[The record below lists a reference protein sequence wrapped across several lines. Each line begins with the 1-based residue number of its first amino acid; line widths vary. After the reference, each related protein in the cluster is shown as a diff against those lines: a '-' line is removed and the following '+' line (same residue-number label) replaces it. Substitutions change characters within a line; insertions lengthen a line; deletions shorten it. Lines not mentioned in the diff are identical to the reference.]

1 MISQGRGGDQVKVIE
16 NIPIKLD
23 SDDLVK
29 GLRIRR
35 NVEYI
40 KDKLDSLIEAITP
53 VLNLKALYSISFVD
67 KIEGD
72 QVTIGDTV
80 FTSKVVRMNLEQ
92 VGRVFPYIVTAGSEL
107 DDVELSKRQSA
118 MLLDQVKTVVVSKAY
133 QYLKTHL
140 AEKYGIKKLSSV
152 APGRLDECPLT
163 QQRELF
169 SLFGDNVDRIGVR
182 LTKTCL
188 MVPVKTV
195 SGLLFPS
202 EAGFE
207 SCELCSREK
216 CMGRRA
222 AYDPKQVEIFG
233 VENQ

>member
-1 MISQGRGGDQVKVIE
+1 MKVIE
-16 NIPIKLD
+16 NIPVELD
-23 SDDLVK
+23 ADDLVK

-35 NVEYI
+35 NVDYMR
-40 KDKLDSLIEAITP
+40 DKLDSLIETIALVMKP
-53 VLNLKALYSISFVD
+53 KALYSVSFVD

-80 FTSKVVRMNLEQ
+80 FTCKVVRMNLEH
-92 VGRVFPYIVTAGSEL
+92 VGRVFPYIVTAGSEVDAL
-107 DDVELSKRQSA
+107 ELSKGQSA

-133 QYLKTHL
+133 QYLRAYL
-140 AEKYGIKKLSSV
+140 AEKYGIKRLSSV
-152 APGRLDECPLT
+152 APGRLDEWPIT

-169 SLFGDNVDRIGVR
+169 SLFGGNVGRIGVR
-182 LTKTCL
+182 LTHTCL
-188 MVPVKTV
+188 MVPLKTV

-202 EAGFE
+202 ETGFE

-222 AYDPKQVEIFG
+222 AFDPMLVEIFG
-233 VENQ
+233 IENQ

>member
-1 MISQGRGGDQVKVIE
+1 MEVIE
-16 NIPIKLD
+16 NIPVKLD
-23 SDDLVK
+23 ADELVK

-35 NVEYI
+35 NVGYFR
-40 KDKLDSLIEAITP
+40 DKLDALIETIAP
-53 VLNLKALYSISFVD
+53 VMNPKAVYSVSFVD

-72 QVTIGDTV
+72 SVTIGDTV
-80 FTSKVVRMNLEQ
+80 FTSKVVRMNLEK
-92 VGRVFPYIVTAGSEL
+92 VGRVFPYIVTAGVEL
-107 DDVELSKRQSA
+107 DAVDLSKGLSA
-118 MLLDQVKTVVVSKAY
+118 MLLDQVKNVVVTKANL
-133 QYLKTHL
+133 YLKSL
-140 AEKYGIKKLSSV
+140 IAEKYGIKSLSSV
-152 APGRLDECPLT
+152 GPGRLDEWPIT

-169 SLFGDNVDRIGVR
+169 SLFGDNVDRIGVS

-222 AYDPKQVEIFG
+222 AFDPKQVELFG

>member
-1 MISQGRGGDQVKVIE
+1 MKVIE

-53 VLNLKALYSISFVD
+53 VMNPKALYSISFVD

-133 QYLKTHL
+133 QYLRTHL

-152 APGRLDECPLT
+152 APGRLDEWPLT

>member
-1 MISQGRGGDQVKVIE
+1 MKVIE

-53 VLNLKALYSISFVD
+53 VMNPKALYSISFVD

-92 VGRVFPYIVTAGSEL
+92 VGRVFPTS
-107 DDVELSKRQSA
+107 
-118 MLLDQVKTVVVSKAY
+118 
-133 QYLKTHL
+133 
-140 AEKYGIKKLSSV
+140 
-152 APGRLDECPLT
+152 
-163 QQRELF
+163 
-169 SLFGDNVDRIGVR
+169 
-182 LTKTCL
+182 
-188 MVPVKTV
+188 
-195 SGLLFPS
+195 
-202 EAGFE
+202 
-207 SCELCSREK
+207 
-216 CMGRRA
+216 
-222 AYDPKQVEIFG
+222 
-233 VENQ
+233 

>member
-1 MISQGRGGDQVKVIE
+1 MSSGVQVKIIQ
-16 NIPIKLD
+16 NIPVKLD
-23 SDDLVK
+23 ADELVK

-35 NVEYI
+35 NVDYI
-40 KDKLDSLIEAITP
+40 RDKLGSLIETISPVMNPKAI
-53 VLNLKALYSISFVD
+53 YSVSFVD
-67 KIEGD
+67 RIEGD
-72 QVTIGDTV
+72 SVMIGESV
-80 FTSKVVRMNLEQ
+80 FTSSVVRMNLEQ

-107 DDVELSKRQSA
+107 DEVELSKGQSA
-118 MLLDQVKTVVVSKAY
+118 MLLDQVKTAVVSKAS
-133 QYLKTHL
+133 QYLRTQL
-140 AEKYGIKKLSSV
+140 VEKYGIKKLSSIG
-152 APGRLDECPLT
+152 PGRLDEWPIT

-169 SLFGDNVDRIGVR
+169 SHFGDSVDRIGVR

-188 MVPVKTV
+188 MVPIKTI
-195 SGLLFPS
+195 SGLFFPS

-222 AYDPKQVEIFG
+222 AFDPKKVELFG

>member
-1 MISQGRGGDQVKVIE
+1 MRVIE
-16 NIPIKLD
+16 NIPVKLD
-23 SDDLVK
+23 ADDLVK

-35 NVEYI
+35 NVEYMR
-40 KDKLDSLIEAITP
+40 DKLGSLIETIIP
-53 VLNLKALYSISFVD
+53 IMKPKALYSVSFVD

-72 QVTIGDTV
+72 RVTIGDTV
-80 FTSKVVRMNLEQ
+80 FTSKVVRMNLEH
-92 VGRVFPYIVTAGSEL
+92 VGRVFPYIVTAGTEL
-107 DDVELSKRQSA
+107 DDVELSKGQSA
-118 MLLDQVKTVVVSKAY
+118 MLLDQVKTVVVLKAY
-133 QYLKTHL
+133 LYLRTCL

-152 APGRLDECPLT
+152 SPGRLDEWPIT

-182 LTKTCL
+182 LTQTCL

-216 CMGRRA
+216 CTGRRA
-222 AYDPKQVEIFG
+222 TYDPKLVEIFG

>member
-1 MISQGRGGDQVKVIE
+1 MKVIE
-16 NIPIKLD
+16 SIPVKLD

-29 GLRIRR
+29 DLRIRR

-40 KDKLDSLIEAITP
+40 KNKLDSLIEAITP
-53 VLNLKALYSISFVD
+53 VMNPKALYSVSFVD

-133 QYLKTHL
+133 QYLRAHL

-152 APGRLDECPLT
+152 APGRLDEWPLT

-182 LTKTCL
+182 LTKTYL

-216 CMGRRA
+216 CVGRRA
-222 AYDPKQVEIFG
+222 AYDPKLVEIFG

>member
-1 MISQGRGGDQVKVIE
+1 MKVIE

-53 VLNLKALYSISFVD
+53 VMNLKALYSISFVD
-67 KIEGD
+67 KIEGG

-92 VGRVFPYIVTAGSEL
+92 VCRVFPYIVTAGSEL

-133 QYLKTHL
+133 QYLRTHL

-152 APGRLDECPLT
+152 ALGRLDEGPLP

-169 SLFGDNVDRIGVR
+169 SLFGDNVDRIGIR

-202 EAGFE
+202 ETGFE

>member
-1 MISQGRGGDQVKVIE
+1 MLSGAQVKVIE
-16 NIPIKLD
+16 NIPVELD
-23 SDDLVK
+23 ADELVR

-35 NVEYI
+35 NVDYI
-40 KDKLDSLIEAITP
+40 RDKLGSLIESIAPVMTP
-53 VLNLKALYSISFVD
+53 KAVYSVSFVD
-67 KIEGD
+67 RIEGD
-72 QVTIGDTV
+72 SVMIGESV
-80 FTSKVVRMNLEQ
+80 FTSRVVRMNLEQ
-92 VGRVFPYIVTAGSEL
+92 VGRVFPYIVTAGTEL
-107 DDVELSKRQSA
+107 DAEVFSKGRSA
-118 MLLDQVKTVVVSKAY
+118 MLLDQVKNAVVSKAY

-140 AEKYGIKKLSSV
+140 TEKYGIKKLSSV
-152 APGRLDECPLT
+152 GPGRLDEWPIT

-169 SLFGDNVDRIGVR
+169 SHFGDNVDRIGVR

-188 MVPVKTV
+188 MVPIKTI
-195 SGLLFPS
+195 SGLFFPS

-222 AYDPKQVEIFG
+222 AFNLRQVELFG

>member
-1 MISQGRGGDQVKVIE
+1 MKVIE

-53 VLNLKALYSISFVD
+53 VMNPKALYSISFVD

-133 QYLKTHL
+133 QYLRTHL

-152 APGRLDECPLT
+152 APGRLNEWPLT

>member
-1 MISQGRGGDQVKVIE
+1 MKVIE
-16 NIPIKLD
+16 NIPIKQD

-53 VLNLKALYSISFVD
+53 VMNPKALYLISFVD

-133 QYLKTHL
+133 QYLRTHL

-152 APGRLDECPLT
+152 APGRLDAWPLT

-222 AYDPKQVEIFG
+222 AYDPNLVKTFG

>member
-1 MISQGRGGDQVKVIE
+1 MRVIE
-16 NIPIKLD
+16 NIPVKLD
-23 SDDLVK
+23 ADDLVK

-35 NVEYI
+35 NVEYMR
-40 KDKLDSLIEAITP
+40 DKLGSLIETIIP
-53 VLNLKALYSISFVD
+53 IMKPKALYSVSFVD

-72 QVTIGDTV
+72 RVTIGDTV
-80 FTSKVVRMNLEQ
+80 FTSKVVRMNLEH
-92 VGRVFPYIVTAGSEL
+92 VGRVFPYIVTAGTEL
-107 DDVELSKRQSA
+107 DDVELSKGQSA

-133 QYLKTHL
+133 LYLRTYL

-152 APGRLDECPLT
+152 SPGRLDEWPIT

-207 SCELCSREK
+207 SFELCSREK

>member
-1 MISQGRGGDQVKVIE
+1 MKVIE

-53 VLNLKALYSISFVD
+53 VMNPKALYSISFVD

-80 FTSKVVRMNLEQ
+80 FTSKVLRMNLEQ

-107 DDVELSKRQSA
+107 DDVELSKGQSA

-133 QYLKTHL
+133 QYLRAHL

-152 APGRLDECPLT
+152 APGRLDEWPLT

>member
-1 MISQGRGGDQVKVIE
+1 MKVIE
-16 NIPIKLD
+16 SIPVKLD
-23 SDDLVK
+23 SDVLVK
-29 GLRIRR
+29 DLRIRR

-40 KDKLDSLIEAITP
+40 KNKLDSLIEAITP
-53 VLNLKALYSISFVD
+53 VMNPKALYSVSFVD

-107 DDVELSKRQSA
+107 DDVELSKGQSA

-133 QYLKTHL
+133 QYLRTHL

-152 APGRLDECPLT
+152 APGRLDEWPLT

-182 LTKTCL
+182 LTKTYL

-216 CMGRRA
+216 CVGRRA
-222 AYDPKQVEIFG
+222 AYDPKLVEIFG

>member
-1 MISQGRGGDQVKVIE
+1 MKVIE
-16 NIPIKLD
+16 NIPVKLD
-23 SDDLVK
+23 ADELVK

-40 KDKLDSLIEAITP
+40 RDKLGSLIETIVP
-53 VLNLKALYSISFVD
+53 MMNPKALYSVSFVD

-72 QVTIGDTV
+72 RVTIGNTV
-80 FTSKVVRMNLEQ
+80 FTSKVVRMNLEP

-107 DDVELSKRQSA
+107 DAVELSKGQSA
-118 MLLDQVKTVVVSKAY
+118 MLLDQVKTVVVSKAF

-152 APGRLDECPLT
+152 SPGRLDEWPIT

-169 SLFGDNVDRIGVR
+169 SLFGNNVDRIGVR
-182 LTKTCL
+182 LTQTCL

-216 CMGRRA
+216 CVGRRA

-233 VENQ
+233 VKNQ

>member
-1 MISQGRGGDQVKVIE
+1 MKVIE

-53 VLNLKALYSISFVD
+53 VMNPKALYSISFVD

-107 DDVELSKRQSA
+107 DGVELSKRQSA

-133 QYLKTHL
+133 QYLRAHL

-152 APGRLDECPLT
+152 APGRLAEWPLT

-222 AYDPKQVEIFG
+222 AYDPKQVEICS

>member
-1 MISQGRGGDQVKVIE
+1 MKVIE
-16 NIPIKLD
+16 NIPVKLD
-23 SDDLVK
+23 ADDLVK

-35 NVEYI
+35 NVDYMR
-40 KDKLDSLIEAITP
+40 DKLDSLIETIALVMNP
-53 VLNLKALYSISFVD
+53 KALYSVSFVD

-107 DDVELSKRQSA
+107 DAVELSKGQSA

-133 QYLKTHL
+133 QYLSAHP
-140 AEKYGIKKLSSV
+140 AEKYGIKRLSSV
-152 APGRLDECPLT
+152 PPGKLDEWPIT

-169 SLFGDNVDRIGVR
+169 SLFGDNVGRIGVR
-182 LTKTCL
+182 LTHTCL

-222 AYDPKQVEIFG
+222 AFDPMLVEIFG
-233 VENQ
+233 IENQ

>member
-1 MISQGRGGDQVKVIE
+1 MSNGGQVEVIE
-16 NIPIKLD
+16 NIPVKLD
-23 SDDLVK
+23 ADELVK

-35 NVEYI
+35 NVGYFR
-40 KDKLDSLIEAITP
+40 DKLDALIETIAP
-53 VLNLKALYSISFVD
+53 VMNPKAVYSVSFVD

-72 QVTIGDTV
+72 SVTIGDTV
-80 FTSKVVRMNLEQ
+80 FTSKVVRMNLEK
-92 VGRVFPYIVTAGSEL
+92 VGRVFPYIVTAGVEL
-107 DDVELSKRQSA
+107 DAVDLSKGLSA
-118 MLLDQVKTVVVSKAY
+118 MLLDQVKNVVVTKANL
-133 QYLKTHL
+133 YLKSL
-140 AEKYGIKKLSSV
+140 IAEKYGIKSLSSV
-152 APGRLDECPLT
+152 GPGRLDEWPIT

-169 SLFGDNVDRIGVR
+169 SLFGDNVDRIGVS

-222 AYDPKQVEIFG
+222 AFDPKQVELFG

>member
-1 MISQGRGGDQVKVIE
+1 LKVIE
-16 NIPIKLD
+16 NIPVKLD

-29 GLRIRR
+29 VLRIRR

-53 VLNLKALYSISFVD
+53 VMNPKALYSVSFVD

-107 DDVELSKRQSA
+107 DDVELSKGQSA

-133 QYLKTHL
+133 QYLRTHL

-152 APGRLDECPLT
+152 APGRLDEWPLT

-169 SLFGDNVDRIGVR
+169 SLFGNNVGRIGVR

>member
-1 MISQGRGGDQVKVIE
+1 MILSRVCEFEGMLSTSSARSCNEPKS
-16 NIPIKLD
+16 PI
-23 SDDLVK
+23 
-29 GLRIRR
+29 
-35 NVEYI
+35 
-40 KDKLDSLIEAITP
+40 
-53 VLNLKALYSISFVD
+53 LNLLCC

-107 DDVELSKRQSA
+107 DDVELSKMQSA

-133 QYLKTHL
+133 QYLRTHL

-152 APGRLDECPLT
+152 APGRLDEWPLT

-188 MVPVKTV
+188 MVQVKTV
-195 SGLLFPS
+195 SRLLFLS

-207 SCELCSREK
+207 SCELYSREK

-222 AYDPKQVEIFG
+222 AYDPKQVEIFS

>member
-53 VLNLKALYSISFVD
+53 VMNPKALYSISFVD

-133 QYLKTHL
+133 QYLRTHL

-152 APGRLDECPLT
+152 APGRLDEWPLT

-195 SGLLFPS
+195 SGSSSHQRPASRAVSCVQERNVWAEGPLTTPS
-202 EAGFE
+202 KWRYSA
-207 SCELCSREK
+207 
-216 CMGRRA
+216 
-222 AYDPKQVEIFG
+222 
-233 VENQ
+233 

>member
-1 MISQGRGGDQVKVIE
+1 MKVIE

-23 SDDLVK
+23 ADELVK

-35 NVEYI
+35 NVDYI
-40 KDKLDSLIEAITP
+40 RDKLDSLIETIAP
-53 VLNLKALYSISFVD
+53 VMNPKALYSVSFVD

-72 QVTIGDTV
+72 RVTIGDTV

-92 VGRVFPYIVTAGSEL
+92 VGRVFPYIVTAGVEL
-107 DDVELSKRQSA
+107 DAVELSKGQSA

-133 QYLKTHL
+133 QYLRTHL
-140 AEKYGIKKLSSV
+140 AKKYGIKKLSSV
-152 APGRLDECPLT
+152 GPGRLDEWPIT

-169 SLFGDNVDRIGVR
+169 SLFGDNVDRIGVH

-216 CMGRRA
+216 CMGRRTA
-222 AYDPKQVEIFG
+222 FDSKLVEIFG

>member
-1 MISQGRGGDQVKVIE
+1 MSNGAHVEVIE
-16 NIPIKLD
+16 NIPVKLD
-23 SDDLVK
+23 AVEVVK
-29 GLRIRR
+29 RLRIRR
-35 NVEYI
+35 NVEYFR
-40 KDKLDSLIEAITP
+40 DKLASLIETIAP
-53 VLNLKALYSISFVD
+53 VMNPKAVYSVSFVD

-72 QVTIGDTV
+72 RVTIGDTV
-80 FTSKVVRMNLEQ
+80 FTSKVVRMNLEK
-92 VGRVFPYIVTAGSEL
+92 VGRVFPFIVTAGVEL
-107 DDVELSKRQSA
+107 DDVELSKGQSA
-118 MLLDQVKTVVVSKAY
+118 MLLDQVKNIVVTRANL
-133 QYLKTHL
+133 YLRNLIT
-140 AEKYGIKKLSSV
+140 EKYGIKKLSSV
-152 APGRLDECPLT
+152 GPGRLDEWPIT

-169 SLFGDNVDRIGVR
+169 SHFGDNVDRIGVS

-222 AYDPKQVEIFG
+222 AFNPEKVELFG

>member
-1 MISQGRGGDQVKVIE
+1 MKVIE

-23 SDDLVK
+23 AHELVK

-35 NVEYI
+35 NVDYI
-40 KDKLDSLIEAITP
+40 WDKLDSLIETIAP
-53 VLNLKALYSISFVD
+53 VMIPKALYSVSFVD

-72 QVTIGDTV
+72 RVTIGDTV

-92 VGRVFPYIVTAGSEL
+92 VGRVFPYIVTAGVEL
-107 DDVELSKRQSA
+107 DAVELSKGQSA

-133 QYLKTHL
+133 QYLRTHL

-152 APGRLDECPLT
+152 GPGRLDEWPIT

-169 SLFGDNVDRIGVR
+169 SLFGDNVDRIGVH

-216 CMGRRA
+216 CMDRRTA
-222 AYDPKQVEIFG
+222 FDSKLVEIFG

>member
-1 MISQGRGGDQVKVIE
+1 MKVIE
-16 NIPIKLD
+16 NIPVKLD
-23 SDDLVK
+23 ADELVM

-35 NVEYI
+35 NVDYI
-40 KDKLDSLIEAITP
+40 RDKLDSLIETITP
-53 VLNLKALYSISFVD
+53 VMNPKALYSVSFVD

-72 QVTIGDTV
+72 RVTIGDTV
-80 FTSKVVRMNLEQ
+80 FTSKVVRMNLEP
-92 VGRVFPYIVTAGSEL
+92 VGRVFPYVVTAGAEL
-107 DDVELSKRQSA
+107 DAVELSKGQSA

-133 QYLKTHL
+133 QYLRIHL

-152 APGRLDECPLT
+152 GPGRLDEWPIT

-169 SLFGDNVDRIGVR
+169 SLFGDNVDRIGVH

-216 CMGRRA
+216 CMGRRTA
-222 AYDPKQVEIFG
+222 FDPKLVEIFE
-233 VENQ
+233 VETQ

>member
-1 MISQGRGGDQVKVIE
+1 MKVIE
-16 NIPIKLD
+16 SIPVKLD

-29 GLRIRR
+29 DLRIRR

-40 KDKLDSLIEAITP
+40 KNKLDSLIEAITP
-53 VLNLKALYSISFVD
+53 VMNPKALYSISFVD

-107 DDVELSKRQSA
+107 DDVELSKGQSA

-133 QYLKTHL
+133 QYLRTHL

-152 APGRLDECPLT
+152 APGRLDEWPLT

-182 LTKTCL
+182 LTKTYL

-216 CMGRRA
+216 CVGRRA
-222 AYDPKQVEIFG
+222 AYDPKLVEIFG

>member
-1 MISQGRGGDQVKVIE
+1 MSNGGQVEVIE
-16 NIPIKLD
+16 NIPVKLD
-23 SDDLVK
+23 ADELVK

-35 NVEYI
+35 NVGYFR
-40 KDKLDSLIEAITP
+40 DKLDALIETIAPIMNP
-53 VLNLKALYSISFVD
+53 KAVYSVSFVD

-72 QVTIGDTV
+72 NVTIGDTV
-80 FTSKVVRMNLEQ
+80 FTSKVVRMNLEK
-92 VGRVFPYIVTAGSEL
+92 VGRVFPYIVTAGVEL
-107 DDVELSKRQSA
+107 DVVDLSKGLSA
-118 MLLDQVKTVVVSKAY
+118 MLLDQVKNVVVTKANL
-133 QYLKTHL
+133 YLKNHIT
-140 AEKYGIKKLSSV
+140 EKYGIKRLSSV
-152 APGRLDECPLT
+152 GPGKLDEWPIT

-169 SLFGDNVDRIGVR
+169 SLFGDNVDRIGVS

-222 AYDPKQVEIFG
+222 AFDPKQVELFG

>member
-16 NIPIKLD
+16 NIPVTLD
-23 SDDLVK
+23 SDNLVQ

-35 NVEYI
+35 NVDYI
-40 KDKLDSLIEAITP
+40 RDKLDSLIETVAP
-53 VLNLKALYSISFVD
+53 VMNPKALYSVSFVD

-72 QVTIGDTV
+72 QVTIDGTV
-80 FTSKVVRMNLEQ
+80 ITSRVVRMNLEH
-92 VGRVFPYIVTAGSEL
+92 VGRVFPYIVTAGTER
-107 DDVELSKRQSA
+107 DDMELSKDQSA

-133 QYLKTHL
+133 QFLRTHL

-152 APGRLDECPLT
+152 APGRLDEWPLT

-169 SLFGDNVDRIGVR
+169 SLFGDNVNKIGVH

-222 AYDPKQVEIFG
+222 AFDSKQVELFR

>member
-1 MISQGRGGDQVKVIE
+1 MKVIE

-40 KDKLDSLIEAITP
+40 KRSLAP
-53 VLNLKALYSISFVD
+53 VMNPKALYSISFVD

-118 MLLDQVKTVVVSKAY
+118 MLLDQVKTVVVSNAY
-133 QYLKTHL
+133 QYLRIHL

-152 APGRLDECPLT
+152 APGRLDEWPLT

>member
-1 MISQGRGGDQVKVIE
+1 MSNGGQVEVIE
-16 NIPIKLD
+16 NIPVKLD
-23 SDDLVK
+23 ADELVK

-35 NVEYI
+35 NVGYFR
-40 KDKLDSLIEAITP
+40 DKLDALIETIAPIMNP
-53 VLNLKALYSISFVD
+53 KAVYSVSFVD
-67 KIEGD
+67 KIEGNN
-72 QVTIGDTV
+72 VTIGDTV
-80 FTSKVVRMNLEQ
+80 FTSKVVRMNLEK
-92 VGRVFPYIVTAGSEL
+92 VGRVFPYIVTAGVEL
-107 DDVELSKRQSA
+107 DVVDLSKGLSA
-118 MLLDQVKTVVVSKAY
+118 MLLDQVKNVVVTKANL
-133 QYLKTHL
+133 YLTNHIT
-140 AEKYGIKKLSSV
+140 EKYGIKRLSSV
-152 APGRLDECPLT
+152 GPGKLDEWPIT

-169 SLFGDNVDRIGVR
+169 SLFGDNVDRIGVS

-222 AYDPKQVEIFG
+222 AFDPKQVELFG

>member
-1 MISQGRGGDQVKVIE
+1 M
-16 NIPIKLD
+16 
-23 SDDLVK
+23 
-29 GLRIRR
+29 
-35 NVEYI
+35 
-40 KDKLDSLIEAITP
+40 
-53 VLNLKALYSISFVD
+53 
-67 KIEGD
+67 
-72 QVTIGDTV
+72 

-107 DDVELSKRQSA
+107 DAVELSKGQSA

-133 QYLKTHL
+133 QYLSAHP
-140 AEKYGIKKLSSV
+140 AEKYGIKRLSSV
-152 APGRLDECPLT
+152 APGRLDEWPIT

-169 SLFGDNVDRIGVR
+169 SLFGDNVGRIGVR
-182 LTKTCL
+182 LTQTCL

-222 AYDPKQVEIFG
+222 AFDPKLVEIFG

>member
-1 MISQGRGGDQVKVIE
+1 MKVIE
-16 NIPIKLD
+16 NIPVKLD
-23 SDDLVK
+23 ADELVM

-35 NVEYI
+35 NVDYI
-40 KDKLDSLIEAITP
+40 RDKLDSLIETITP
-53 VLNLKALYSISFVD
+53 VMNPKALYSVSFVD

-72 QVTIGDTV
+72 RVTIGDTV

-92 VGRVFPYIVTAGSEL
+92 VGRVFPYIVTAGAEL
-107 DDVELSKRQSA
+107 DAVELSKGQSA

-133 QYLKTHL
+133 QYLRIHL

-152 APGRLDECPLT
+152 GPGRLDEWPIT

-169 SLFGDNVDRIGVR
+169 SLFGDNVDRIGVH

-216 CMGRRA
+216 CMGRRTA
-222 AYDPKQVEIFG
+222 FDPKLVEIFE

>member
-1 MISQGRGGDQVKVIE
+1 MRVIE
-16 NIPIKLD
+16 NIPVKLD
-23 SDDLVK
+23 ADDLVK

-35 NVEYI
+35 NVEYMR
-40 KDKLDSLIEAITP
+40 DKLGSLIEPITP
-53 VLNLKALYSISFVD
+53 VMKPKALYSVSFVD

-72 QVTIGDTV
+72 RVTIGDTV
-80 FTSKVVRMNLEQ
+80 FTSKVVRMNLEH
-92 VGRVFPYIVTAGSEL
+92 VGRVFPYIVTAGTEL
-107 DDVELSKRQSA
+107 DDVELSKGQSA

-133 QYLKTHL
+133 QYLRTHL
-140 AEKYGIKKLSSV
+140 AKKYGIKKLSSV
-152 APGRLDECPLT
+152 APGRLDEWPIT

-182 LTKTCL
+182 LTQTCL

-202 EAGFE
+202 EDGFE

-216 CMGRRA
+216 CTGRRA
-222 AYDPKQVEIFG
+222 AYDPKLVEIFG

>member
-1 MISQGRGGDQVKVIE
+1 MEVIE
-16 NIPIKLD
+16 NIPVKLD
-23 SDDLVK
+23 ADEVVK
-29 GLRIRR
+29 RLRIRR
-35 NVEYI
+35 NVEYFR
-40 KDKLDSLIEAITP
+40 DKLASLIETIAP
-53 VLNLKALYSISFVD
+53 VMNPKAVYSVSFVD

-72 QVTIGDTV
+72 SVTIGDTV
-80 FTSKVVRMNLEQ
+80 FTSKVVRMNLEK
-92 VGRVFPYIVTAGSEL
+92 VGRVFPFIVTAGVEL
-107 DDVELSKRQSA
+107 DDVELSKGQSA
-118 MLLDQVKTVVVSKAY
+118 MLLDQVKNVVVTRANL
-133 QYLKTHL
+133 YLRNLIT
-140 AEKYGIKKLSSV
+140 EKYWIKRLSSV
-152 APGRLDECPLT
+152 GPGRLDEWPIT

-169 SLFGDNVDRIGVR
+169 SHFGDNVDRIGVS

-222 AYDPKQVEIFG
+222 AFNHEKVELFG

>member
-1 MISQGRGGDQVKVIE
+1 MSNGGQVEVIE
-16 NIPIKLD
+16 NIPVKLD
-23 SDDLVK
+23 ADELVK

-35 NVEYI
+35 NVGYFR
-40 KDKLDSLIEAITP
+40 DKLDALIETIAPIMNP
-53 VLNLKALYSISFVD
+53 KAVYSVSFVD

-72 QVTIGDTV
+72 SVTIGDTV
-80 FTSKVVRMNLEQ
+80 FTSKVVRMNLEK
-92 VGRVFPYIVTAGSEL
+92 VGRVFPYIVTAGVEL
-107 DDVELSKRQSA
+107 DVVDLSKGLSA
-118 MLLDQVKTVVVSKAY
+118 MLLDQVKNVVVTKANL
-133 QYLKTHL
+133 YLTNHIT
-140 AEKYGIKKLSSV
+140 EKYGIKRLSSV
-152 APGRLDECPLT
+152 GPGRLDEWPIT

-169 SLFGDNVDRIGVR
+169 SLFGDNVDRIGVS

-222 AYDPKQVEIFG
+222 AFDPKQVELFG